1 MAQLLAVAK
10 YLNAL
15 YKDAHHCEMDQMKM
29 HKLMYF
35 SQRESLMISG
45 EPLFAGDFEAW
56 KYGPVL
62 KEVRREYTAG
72 NMFSGEYGELSEEE
86 MKLLRDVFSRYDAY
100 DSWKLS
106 TLSHVESSWLDARGG
121 LSPEEPC
128 GKTMSLSAIAVDAMK
143 EKLRRKGVVFA

>member
-10 YLNAL
+10 YLNKL
-15 YKDAHHCEMDQMKM
+15 YEEKHHCGMDQMRM
-29 HKLMYF
+29 HKMMYF

-45 EPLFAGDFEAW
+45 KPLFNGDFEAW

-62 KEVRREYTAG
+62 KAVRTEYSRG
-72 NMFSGEYGELSEEE
+72 DMFSGEYGELSEEDV
-86 MKLLRDVFSRYDAY
+86 KLLREVFERYDEY

-106 TLSHVESSWLDARGG
+106 TLSHAESSWVKAREGLEPDAPGN
-121 LSPEEPC
+121 
-128 GKTMSLSAIAVDAMK
+128 KKMSLSAITVDATK

>member
-1 MAQLLAVAK
+1 
-10 YLNAL
+10 
-15 YKDAHHCEMDQMKM
+15 
-29 HKLMYF
+29 
-35 SQRESLMISG
+35 MISG

-62 KEVRREYTAG
+62 TEVRREYTAG

-106 TLSHVESSWLDARGG
+106 TLSHAESSWLDARGG
-121 LSPEEPC
+121 LSPEDPC
-128 GKTMSLSAIAVDAMK
+128 GKKMSLSAIAVDAMK